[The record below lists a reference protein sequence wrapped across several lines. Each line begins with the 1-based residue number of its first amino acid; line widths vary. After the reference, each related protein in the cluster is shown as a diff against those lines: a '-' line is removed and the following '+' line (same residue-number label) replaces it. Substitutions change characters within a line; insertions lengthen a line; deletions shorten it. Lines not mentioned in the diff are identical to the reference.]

1 MYKTKPTLRNVLYL
15 DQVKNHRGG
24 RMVDDIIKRLGQL
37 DSTKNQWS
45 THWQEILD
53 YVMPRKAEV
62 SVNYAKGAKRTEKL
76 YDSSAIHANTLL
88 AASLQGTLTSASL
101 PWFHLRTRDNS
112 LNDSRDV
119 QVWLEDCRN
128 RMYKAFNS
136 SNFNTE
142 VHEFYLDICSV
153 GTACIEVEEA
163 EVGFN
168 FRTLHISE
176 YYIAENHKGQID
188 TLYRKFEYTAR
199 QAKQR
204 WGDACGPKVDDALKN
219 TPDKKLTFIHC
230 VMPAE
235 DYQGKAQTKLPYVSI
250 YICKDDKTVVGQG
263 GYNEMPYL
271 VTRWSKASG
280 EEYGRSP
287 AYNALP
293 DIKTLN
299 KAVELGLKAWAKAID
314 PPLLVEDDGVIGRV
328 LTKPAGITVVRRGDA
343 IKPLVTGARFDV
355 SDMKETELRSAIK
368 QAFFSDQLELQQG
381 PQMTATE
388 VQVRYELMQ
397 RLLGPTL
404 GRFQTEFLNPLI
416 ERCFA
421 IMQRN
426 EMFAPAPAVL
436 DGINIDIE
444 YVGPL
449 ARSQRMEEATAVERL
464 YEMAANLAQIAPEV
478 MDNIDHDAAIRSRAE
493 LLGVPKDI
501 MRDPGDIAKQREA
514 QQAQQEEMMAMQQA
528 QQGVDIAATAIPAAQ
543 QITPDN
549 VEQTEAGMEAIM
561 GAIDNA

>member
-1 MYKTKPTLRNVLYL
+1 MI
-15 DQVKNHRGG
+15 DQ
-24 RMVDDIIKRLGQL
+24 IIKRLNRLESQK
-37 DSTKNQWS
+37 STWED
-45 THWQEILD
+45 HWQEILD

-62 SVNYAKGAKRTEKL
+62 TVDYERGQKRTEKL
-76 YDSSAIHANTLL
+76 FDSTAIHANTLL

-101 PWFHLRTRDNS
+101 PWFHLRARNEN
-112 LNDSRDV
+112 LNNDRAV

-128 RMYKAFNS
+128 RMLKAFNG

-142 VHEFYLDICSV
+142 VHEFYLDICST
-153 GTACIEVEEA
+153 GTACIETEETDT
-163 EVGFN
+163 GFT
-168 FRTLHISE
+168 FRTLHITEYFISE
-176 YYIAENHKGQID
+176 DRNGKID
-188 TLYRKFEYTAR
+188 TLFRKFEYTAR
-199 QAKQR
+199 QAMQKF
-204 WGDACGPKVDDALKN
+204 GKDVLSDKIKEAFDN
-219 TPDKKLTFIHC
+219 NPDKKFTFVHV
-230 VMPAE
+230 VMPAKE
-235 DYQGKAQTKLPYVSI
+235 YHGSYKTKLPYLSL
-250 YICKDDKTVVGQG
+250 YIEKDTKNLVKEG

-280 EEYGRSP
+280 ETYGRSP

-328 LTKPAGITVVRRGDA
+328 KTSPAGLTVVRRDGA
-343 IKPLVTGARFDV
+343 IKPLNTNARFDV
-355 SDMKETELRSAIK
+355 SDMRENELRNAIK

-416 ERCFA
+416 ERCFN
-421 IMQRN
+421 ILDRQGLL
-426 EMFAPAPAVL
+426 APAPDSVA
-436 DGINIDIE
+436 GSSIDIE

-464 YEMAANLAQIAPEV
+464 YEMAAQLAQVAPQI

-493 LLGVPKDI
+493 LLGVPKNI
-501 MRDPGDIAKQREA
+501 MRGIDEVQQQRQQQAE
-514 QQAQQEEMMAMQQA
+514 QQAQMQQMEQAQMAAQSVGQAAPAVQNAAEAMTDDDVAALQEMM
-528 QQGVDIAATAIPAAQ
+528 G
-543 QITPDN
+543 
-549 VEQTEAGMEAIM
+549 G
-561 GAIDNA
+561 

>member
-1 MYKTKPTLRNVLYL
+1 V
-15 DQVKNHRGG
+15 
-24 RMVDDIIKRLGQL
+24 
-37 DSTKNQWS
+37 
-45 THWQEILD
+45 
-53 YVMPRKAEV
+53 
-62 SVNYAKGAKRTEKL
+62 
-76 YDSSAIHANTLL
+76 
-88 AASLQGTLTSASL
+88 
-101 PWFHLRTRDNS
+101 
-112 LNDSRDV
+112 
-119 QVWLEDCRN
+119 
-128 RMYKAFNS
+128 
-136 SNFNTE
+136 
-142 VHEFYLDICSV
+142 
-153 GTACIEVEEA
+153 
-163 EVGFN
+163 
-168 FRTLHISE
+168 
-176 YYIAENHKGQID
+176 
-188 TLYRKFEYTAR
+188 YRKFEYTAR

-204 WGDACGPKVDDALKN
+204 WGDACGSKVDDALKN
-219 TPDKKLTFIHC
+219 DPDKKLTFVHC
-230 VMPAE
+230 VMPSS
-235 DYQGKAQTKLPYVSI
+235 DYTMKKQSKLPFVSI
-250 YICKDDKTVVGQG
+250 YICKDDKTVVSEG

-328 LTKPAGITVVRRGDA
+328 VTKPAGITVVRRDGA
-343 IKPLVTGARFDV
+343 IKPLNSGARFDV
-355 SDMKETELRSAIK
+355 SDMKESELRGSIK

-416 ERCFA
+416 ERTFA

-426 EMFAPAPAVL
+426 EKFAPAPGAL
-436 DGINIDIE
+436 DGVGIDIE

-478 MDNIDHDAAIRSRAE
+478 MDNIDHDMAIRSRAE
-493 LLGVPKDI
+493 LLGVPKNI
-501 MRDPGDIAKQREA
+501 MRDPKQIQEKRKAEAAQQQEQMAA
-514 QQAQQEEMMAMQQA
+514 QQAQQGADLAATVAPVAEQLTPENVENSEAGIAKMMEAMQ
-528 QQGVDIAATAIPAAQ
+528 
-543 QITPDN
+543 
-549 VEQTEAGMEAIM
+549 
-561 GAIDNA
+561 